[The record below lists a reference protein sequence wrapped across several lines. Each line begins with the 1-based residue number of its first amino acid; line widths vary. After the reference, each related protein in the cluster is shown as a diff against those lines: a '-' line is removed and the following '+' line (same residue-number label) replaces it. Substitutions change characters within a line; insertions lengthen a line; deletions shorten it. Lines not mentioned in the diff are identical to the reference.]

1 MLFWIFLAILIGGIV
16 WTSFDEWSPGGL
28 LLAIIGAAAVII
40 SCVCFA
46 FEHPCTDAIM
56 ASYAAER
63 ESLVY
68 QYENDLY
75 DNDNDLGKKELMTE
89 ITEFNKK
96 LVTNQQLQ
104 NNFWVGIYFADI
116 YDQLEPIPLETTE
129 EGS

>member
-1 MLFWIFLAILIGGIV
+1 MLFWIFLAILIGGIIWV
-16 WTSFDEWSPGGL
+16 IVDEWSVLGL
-28 LLAIIGAAAVII
+28 SLTIVGAAAVLL

-46 FEHPCTDAIM
+46 FEHPCTDATM

-116 YDQLEPIPLETTE
+116 YDQFEPIPLEKGE
-129 EGS
+129 